1 MADQHIF
8 SVQTKRTSLN
18 SPSVLCN
25 FIWGMGVRGDG
36 WGARFSGTLA
46 SAGRDAAGPPTL
58 RVSCILFPSVG
69 EEADEP
75 SLLVLTGVTR
85 EAGGCQAT
93 GCDLS
98 CLLPS
103 FPLLCGDPGPDVNPL
118 MSIGV

>member
-85 EAGGCQAT
+85 EAGGGGFRQQGVISAA
-93 GCDLS
+93 S
-98 CLLPS
+98 FLPS
-103 FPLLCGDPGPDVNPL
+103 LSSAGTQDL
-118 MSIGV
+118 M